1 MVEVDPLLTFE
12 DAKCFALS
20 AAACR
25 ATLITCDRRAAPVY
39 ETYGIRA
46 SYLG

>member
-12 DAKCFALS
+12 DAKCSALS
-20 AAACR
+20 ATACR
-25 ATLITCDRRAAPVY
+25 ATLITCDGRAASVY
-39 ETYGIRA
+39 ETYGILA